1 MSPDISSRHHHITC
15 VILRNPVKIF
25 KFSSKATVDTQTQT
39 VVNEKS
45 SLVTV
50 NKESDKES
58 DNNNSTNMINQLNK
72 VRSDKRTEYYAH
84 KKATASHKV
93 SFNIPIQQEQTKVQ
107 KTKGILTQSKI
118 SNSQPQIIHPS
129 TQKPG
134 NIDMTAGN
142 VTTNKNH
149 TWAPGTTLIIGDS
162 MIGGIRETQI
172 APRKNIKVRSFAGAT
187 VRDMKDYV
195 LPLLRKKPSRILVHV
210 GTNDAVQSSADE
222 IVEKIVGLR
231 DFIKSHL
238 DVPVIISSP
247 INRQDKNDLAIIIRN
262 VNAKLKSLKN
272 IDLIFN
278 DNIILKHLGK
288 QKLHLNTSGTTQ
300 LVRNF
305 LCKLRSI

>member
-1 MSPDISSRHHHITC
+1 MRRIDSLFNEMNLRLFTTLSEEREILKNFSKEITLLREENKSLKDQIYNSSLPKST
-15 VILRNPVKIF
+15 KST
-25 KFSSKATVDTQTQT
+25 KTQTIAVT
-39 VVNEKS
+39 KELNCEAGIVAKETITIDNSE
-45 SLVTV
+45 SLVTA
-50 NKESDKES
+50 NTES

-93 SFNIPIQQEQTKVQ
+93 SFNIPIQQGQTKVQ

-187 VRDMKDYV
+187 VRDMEDYV
-195 LPLLRKKPSRILVHV
+195 LPLLRKKPSC
-210 GTNDAVQSSADE
+210 TWVQTMRSNQA
-222 IVEKIVGLR
+222 LT
-231 DFIKSHL
+231 
-238 DVPVIISSP
+238 
-247 INRQDKNDLAIIIRN
+247 
-262 VNAKLKSLKN
+262 KL
-272 IDLIFN
+272 
-278 DNIILKHLGK
+278 
-288 QKLHLNTSGTTQ
+288 
-300 LVRNF
+300 
-305 LCKLRSI
+305 